1 VDSRFRGNDK
11 KSRVIAHGSFG
22 GTDTLT
28 KPRKIT
34 ATNMLLLGLGWFGVL
49 FFWGFYS
56 GSMPLF
62 LDKFTDSKFK
72 ISLVLSLAGFSG
84 SIIPPIVGYL
94 SDRASTRFGRRR
106 PYVFF
111 GILGAALCVAVLPH
125 LKVFVIVGIISAVMY
140 VFIDAAQTPYMSL
153 LPDITPPHQRSTA
166 SGVMNLCGGIGLIA
180 SFLIS
185 SRIWDDHP
193 VASFYTVAAVM
204 AGSVLIAIKFLPEP
218 GALPGEPSSG
228 LSGKPSIE
236 PPEAFSPLRHLSGIL
251 QERNA
256 MMFFVAQFLWWL
268 GFWVAAPFLTL
279 FLSEELDVAQGQSL
293 LVPMTGSV
301 VQTLLVLPL
310 GILGDRVGR
319 KGILLCAIVFW
330 ATSELLV
337 GFSQNLT
344 QAFVTVGLTGIP
356 LAAIMGVGYAY
367 MLDLIPEKRT
377 AEFVGI
383 GLISMAAPMIVG
395 PIVGGLLIDMTGY
408 PVIFPVA
415 ALCMIASLIV
425 LYSVRS
431 PAVAHDSPAWDTD
444 EGQKEP

>member
-1 VDSRFRGNDK
+1 
-11 KSRVIAHGSFG
+11 
-22 GTDTLT
+22 
-28 KPRKIT
+28 
-34 ATNMLLLGLGWFGVL
+34 MLLLGLGWFGVL

-84 SIIPPIVGYL
+84 STIPPIVGYL

-125 LKVFVIVGIISAVMY
+125 LKAFAIVCAISAVMY

-180 SFLIS
+180 SFLVS
-185 SRIWDDHP
+185 SRIWDEHP
-193 VASFYTVAAVM
+193 VATFYTVAAVM
-204 AGSVLIAIKFLPEP
+204 AGSALIAIKFLPEAEAA
-218 GALPGEPSSG
+218 GELSNELSGEPSI
-228 LSGKPSIE
+228 KPL
-236 PPEAFSPLRHLSGIL
+236 EAFSPLRHLSGIL
-251 QERNA
+251 EERNA

-268 GFWVAAPFLTL
+268 GFWIPAPFLTL
-279 FLSEELDVAQGQSL
+279 FLSEHLKVPQGQSL
-293 LVPMTGSV
+293 LVPMMMSV
-301 VQTLLVLPL
+301 VQTALVLPL
-310 GILGDRVGR
+310 GILGDRMGR

-330 ATSELLV
+330 AASELLV
-337 GFSQNLT
+337 GFSQDLT

-383 GLISMAAPMIVG
+383 GIISMAAPQIFG
-395 PIVGGLLIDMTGY
+395 PLLGGKLIDMAGY
-408 PVIFPVA
+408 RVIFPVA
-415 ALCMIASLIV
+415 AACMIASL
-425 LYSVRS
+425 LALCFVRS
-431 PAVAHDSPAWDTD
+431 P
-444 EGQKEP
+444 KE